1 MRRLVA
7 AVGWDFR
14 LQWRFGF
21 FLVGAIVAVVTIA
34 LLRPFVGEELGFLIP
49 VWALGNLAVTTFYFA
64 ACLVL
69 FEKGEGTLEAIV
81 VSPLRPSE
89 YLASKALSLST
100 LATVETL
107 LIVALVYPGEL
118 RWLPLGLATF
128 AMSVLYVLVGLLAV
142 ARHDSITEFLF
153 PSVLY
158 VVLIQLPMI
167 DSVGL
172 WQSPLF
178 YLFPSQ
184 AFLLLARAA
193 VEPVPT
199 GQLVYAA
206 LYLVFC
212 VGLCFRLAERS
223 FLRFLVRSRGVR
235 AA

>member
-100 LATVETL
+100 L
-107 LIVALVYPGEL
+107 
-118 RWLPLGLATF
+118 
-128 AMSVLYVLVGLLAV
+128 
-142 ARHDSITEFLF
+142 
-153 PSVLY
+153 
-158 VVLIQLPMI
+158 
-167 DSVGL
+167 
-172 WQSPLF
+172 
-178 YLFPSQ
+178 
-184 AFLLLARAA
+184 
-193 VEPVPT
+193 
-199 GQLVYAA
+199 
-206 LYLVFC
+206 
-212 VGLCFRLAERS
+212 
-223 FLRFLVRSRGVR
+223 
-235 AA
+235 